1 MAIIKPFAALRPSRD
16 KAGVVSSPSYDSAS
30 RELSTSEIMKNPFS
44 YLHVVKP
51 YLHFKGEKKN
61 PEKHFP
67 LGLEYLQKFKNEGI
81 LIKDKKPAYYIYRL
95 IKGST
100 AYTGLI
106 AAASVDDYNNNVIL
120 KHENTLTE
128 KQNELAEHISFFNG
142 LGNPVLLTYPD
153 NSIIENIINKTI
165 DSGSPEYNFLS
176 ADQLKHNLWV
186 VHHDEDII
194 AIENEFKN
202 IEKIYIADGH
212 HRSAGSAT
220 YCQQMREKNQNADG
234 TELFNF
240 FPVCLIPFNKL
251 HIFEYHRL
259 VNDEAIVDAPNFL
272 ERVGEYFDVISSGHI
287 PVQPLNKAEFGL
299 YFNNDAYLIKLKPE
313 LYNSLQG
320 SLDKLDVSIVEEF
333 LLKRIFNI
341 NDSKTDKRLSFL
353 DGSKGIL
360 TLQNT
365 IDAGEYNLAITL
377 YPTSIEEVKQIAE
390 ENLIMPPKSTWI
402 EPKIRTGLVIYE
414 TI

>member
-1 MAIIKPFAALRPSRD
+1 MAIIKPFAALRPSRE

-128 KQNELAEHISFFNG
+128 KQNELAEHISIFNG

-153 NSIIENIINKTI
+153 NGIIESIINKTI
-165 DSGSPEYNFLS
+165 NAGAPEYNFLS

-186 VHHDEDII
+186 VHHDEDIV

-202 IEKIYIADGH
+202 KLLDKNKDDFLCQYIFF
-212 HRSAGSAT
+212 
-220 YCQQMREKNQNADG
+220 MIF
-234 TELFNF
+234 LFN
-240 FPVCLIPFNKL
+240 N
-251 HIFEYHRL
+251 
-259 VNDEAIVDAPNFL
+259 
-272 ERVGEYFDVISSGHI
+272 
-287 PVQPLNKAEFGL
+287 
-299 YFNNDAYLIKLKPE
+299 
-313 LYNSLQG
+313 
-320 SLDKLDVSIVEEF
+320 
-333 LLKRIFNI
+333 
-341 NDSKTDKRLSFL
+341 
-353 DGSKGIL
+353 
-360 TLQNT
+360 
-365 IDAGEYNLAITL
+365 
-377 YPTSIEEVKQIAE
+377 
-390 ENLIMPPKSTWI
+390 NLI
-402 EPKIRTGLVIYE
+402 
-414 TI
+414 

>member
-30 RELSTSEIMKNPFS
+30 RELSTSEILKNPYS

-81 LIKDKKPAYYIYRL
+81 LIKDKKPVFYIYRL
-95 IKGST
+95 IKGSI

-106 AAASVDDYNNNVIL
+106 ATASVDDYNNNVIL
-120 KHENTLTE
+120 KHESTLTE

-142 LGNPVLLTYPD
+142 LGNPILLTYPD
-153 NSIIENIINKTI
+153 NFVVESIINKTI
-165 DSGSPEYNFLS
+165 NNAAPEYNFLS
-176 ADQLKHNLWV
+176 ADQLKHNLWLV
-186 VHHDEDII
+186 ENDEDIL
-194 AIENEFKN
+194 AIENEFTN

-220 YCQQMREKNQNADG
+220 YCQQMREMNTNNDG
-234 TELFNF
+234 TELYNF

-251 HIFEYHRL
+251 HIYEYHRL
-259 VNDEAIVDAPNFL
+259 VNDEATVDAPNFL
-272 ERVGEYFDVISSGHI
+272 ERVEEYFDVTRSGHV

-313 LYNSLQG
+313 LYDNLQG

-353 DGSKGIL
+353 DGSKGIY

-402 EPKIRTGLVIYE
+402 EPKIRTGMVIYE

>member
-16 KAGVVSSPSYDSAS
+16 KAGIVSSTSYDSNS
-30 RELSTSEIMKNPFS
+30 RELSLNEVQNNPYS
-44 YLHVVKP
+44 YLHVVKS

-67 LGLEYLQKFKNEGI
+67 LGLEYLQKFKDEGT
-81 LIKDKKPAYYIYRL
+81 LIKDKKPLYYIYRL
-95 IKGST
+95 IKGSK

-106 AAASVDDYNNNVIL
+106 ASASVDDYLNNVIL

-142 LGNPVLLTYPD
+142 LGNPILLTYPD
-153 NSIIENIINKTI
+153 NTVIESIINKTI
-165 DSGSPEYNFLS
+165 NSGAPEYNFLS
-176 ADQLKHNLWV
+176 ADQLKHNLWLI
-186 VHHDEDII
+186 HHDEDIDV
-194 AIENEFKN
+194 IEKEFKN

-212 HRSAGSAT
+212 HRTAGSAT
-220 YCQQMREKNQNADG
+220 YCQQMRDKNPSYNG
-234 TELFNF
+234 SELHNY
-240 FPVCLIPFNKL
+240 FPVFLIPFNKL

-259 VNDEAIVDAPNFL
+259 VRDKAIVNAPDFL
-272 ERVGEYFDVISSGHI
+272 KRVGEYFDIIKSGHI

-299 YFNNDAYLIKLKPE
+299 YFNHNAYLIKLKPE
-313 LYNSLQG
+313 IAITLQG
-320 SLDKLDVSIVEEF
+320 SLDNLDVSIVEEF
-333 LLKRIFNI
+333 LLKKVFNI
-341 NDSKTDKRLSFL
+341 LDSKTDKRLSFM

-360 TLQNT
+360 TLENI
-365 IDAGEYNLAITL
+365 IDSGDFDIAITL
-377 YPTSIEEVKQIAE
+377 YPTSIEEVKQIAD